1 MLCEL
6 REFLSAVACM
16 LAATLVAANGNSL
29 VAISKEVPRA
39 YDPMIFGSFLE
50 HFHRQIYGGVFEPGS
65 KLADADGFRTDVI
78 AALKEIK
85 TPIVRWPGGCFVS
98 AYHWKDGVGKTRES
112 VLDKAWFVEEPNT
125 FGTDE
130 YVKWCRRIQ
139 FQSSKST
146 ETKT

>member
-1 MLCEL
+1 
-6 REFLSAVACM
+6 M

-29 VAISKEVPRA
+29 AAISKEALRA

-65 KLADADGFRTDVI
+65 KHADADGFRTDVI

-139 FQSSKST
+139 FQSSEST
-146 ETKT
+146 EAKT